1 MRIRIAH
8 ATTYRYDVAPGSVT
22 QTLRL
27 TPRNSDSQY
36 VVDWRIELSEDCQL
50 NAYEDAF
57 GNLTHTFTAAG
68 PFNELRVSVEG
79 VVDTQDS
86 HGVVAGTIERFP
98 PSLFLRPTTLTEPDD
113 EITALAQRCRDAAG
127 GDGTLAVLHRL
138 MSDLYDEMTF
148 DTDPT
153 HVATTA
159 AEAYGLRRGV
169 CQDIAHIFIAA
180 ARQIDVPARYVS
192 GYFHRADG
200 ITDQEAGHAWTEVH
214 VGELGW
220 VAFDPTNGICATDA
234 HIRVAIG
241 LDYLGAAPIR
251 GTRYG
256 GNGETMDVAVAVEQ
270 SRRQFQN

>member
-8 ATTYRYDVAPGSVT
+8 TTTYRYAAPPGSVT

-27 TPRNSDSQY
+27 TPRNSQSQY
-36 VVDWRIELSEDCQL
+36 VVDWRLELSQDCQL
-50 NAYEDAF
+50 SPHEDAF
-57 GNLTHTFTAAG
+57 GNITHTFTALG
-68 PFNELRVSVEG
+68 PFDELRIGVEG
-79 VVDTQDS
+79 IVDTQDT
-86 HGVVAGTIERFP
+86 HGIVSGTVERFP
-98 PSLFLRPTTLTEPDD
+98 PSLYLRPTSLTEPDAA
-113 EITALAQRCRDAAG
+113 IVALAEACRNA

-138 MSDLYDEMTF
+138 MSALYGEMTF

-153 HVATTA
+153 HTTTTA

-180 ARQIDVPARYVS
+180 ARHIDIPARYVS

-200 ITDQEAGHAWTEVH
+200 ITDQEAGHAWTEAH
-214 VGELGW
+214 VEGLGW
-220 VAFDPTNGICATDA
+220 VAFDPTNGISATDA

-251 GTRYG
+251 RTRYG
-256 GNGETMDVAVAVEQ
+256 GNGESMDVAIAVEQ
-270 SRRQFQN
+270 SRQQVQN